1 MIKTEN
7 LTKQY
12 TKTLAVDRLSLHIP
26 EGEVFGFLGPN
37 GAGKTTTLRI
47 LGGLARP
54 TSGTT
59 EVAGVNPA
67 MDGRRLSSVIGFLP
81 EEPSFYPWM
90 TPPEFLDYLGRLH
103 GLPTPQRTA
112 RIKELLKLGIPK
124 DQILMTLE
132 RRMKCGIGKCGH
144 CAIDY
149 IYTCLDGP
157 VFTYWDVLHMRELI

>member
-1 MIKTEN
+1 MIQVNGLHKH
-7 LTKQY
+7 Y
-12 TKTLAVDRLSLHIP
+12 GAVHALDGLDMTV
-26 EGEVFGFLGPN
+26 ETGTVFGFLGPN

-47 LGGLARP
+47 LSGLARP

-112 RIKELLKLGIPK
+112 RIKELLKLV
-124 DQILMTLE
+124 DLAE
-132 RRMKCGIGKCGH
+132 
-144 CAIDY
+144 
-149 IYTCLDGP
+149 
-157 VFTYWDVLHMRELI
+157 V